1 MKVLAAKRPS
11 RPLAGVDRWS
21 ATEGEIVVAPLV
33 CEDATCG
40 CDIVHQGI
48 TSHGY
53 STLAVV
59 REVTAV
65 ADDLIA
71 ACRTH
76 LAASPW
82 ACVVDEPAELDLI
95 AEDLITDMCEAAT
108 KHPTGTVLR
117 MSFDRR
123 RGGWDYQPLN

>member
-1 MKVLAAKRPS
+1 MKVLVAKRPS
-11 RPLAGVDRWS
+11 RPFAAADRWS
-21 ATEGEIVVAPLV
+21 ATAGEVVVAPLV
-33 CEDATCG
+33 CDDAACG

-53 STLAVV
+53 STMAAVG
-59 REVTAV
+59 EISTPP
-65 ADDLIA
+65 DNLIA

-82 ACVVDEPAELDLI
+82 AGVVNEPAELDLI
-95 AEDLITDMCEAAT
+95 ASDLITDMCEVAAR
-108 KHPTGTVLR
+108 HPVGTLLR
-117 MSFDRR
+117 MTFDRH